1 MAVSPAVRPEEVGLR
16 AVGSVTSM
24 ESVTV
29 RQLGV
34 VSVAV
39 GPVITAESVA
49 TTVRLVGV
57 I

>member
-1 MAVSPAVRPEEVGLR
+1 MEVVLV
-16 AVGSVTSM
+16 AVGPVTSM
-24 ESVTV
+24 ESVAV
-29 RQLGV
+29 GQLGV